1 MLTHWLLVLVG
12 KMAVTQ
18 KMEVKFYVNGLK
30 KKRKNRLRKGKRSKG
45 NKRSMGLVKF
55 RGTAGPYKVG
65 EIGKIWHIKRERR
78 DRED

>member
-1 MLTHWLLVLVG
+1 
-12 KMAVTQ
+12 MAVTQ
-18 KMEVKFYVNGLK
+18 KMEVKFYVNGLQ
-30 KKRKNRLRKGKRSKG
+30 KKRRKGKRSKG